1 MTFWI
6 HSTRHHS
13 FYPEKGY
20 ELLLCTFYI
29 LASRNIDTTN
39 IFQFLVIFVQNRTM
53 LPQNITSLNNLACQS
68 VIYSYIKSRTTHMQ
82 NFTPFYPNL

>member
-6 HSTRHHS
+6 YSTRHHS
-13 FYPEKGY
+13 FYLEKGY
-20 ELLLCTFYI
+20 ELLLYTFYI

-53 LPQNITSLNNLACQS
+53 LPQNITSLTNLACQS
-68 VIYSYIKSRTTHMQ
+68 VISYIKLRTTHMQ
-82 NFTPFYPNL
+82 NFTPFYPNP